1 MLRNGQ
7 AVKSRIFKPL
17 ACASFVVMAA
27 MMPLTAAPAYAQS
40 DGHLITMKDA
50 DIKAFIEDVS
60 VVTGKSF
67 LIDPRVQGK
76 VNIASE
82 QRLSKSEV
90 FQVFKEVMRINNY
103 TVIPGKSGEYR
114 ITLTQNAAQDAPLAY
129 KNGVSGQLSTVILTL
144 ENEDA
149 GEAAKLIRPV
159 VHSQGRLAANPGGRV
174 VIITDYPENIA
185 KARAI
190 IAAIDKDKKQLE
202 AVQLSHLSALEAE
215 SALRALQ
222 GARPDVNLVA
232 VPATNS
238 IILQGSITAIAKL
251 KAVLSSLDQPRSQQ
265 RSNVIIVPLRFA
277 DGENILNVLTT
288 LLPSYT
294 VEGAPPPT
302 IAHEV
307 GSNSIII
314 NALPDIQDALS
325 GIIRQLDERRPQVL
339 VEALIVEISDAAARD
354 LGVQLGVAG
363 TNGSNIPLLT
373 TNFSRN
379 APNLLSLTGALAGP
393 GLGLSDGVQSGLE
406 DAAVNSLLGIS
417 GPAAGFVSRGNDAI
431 FSAIITA
438 VETDTDS
445 NILSTPFVT
454 TLDNVPASLLVGQ
467 EIPITTGE
475 TLGATNI
482 NPFRSFER
490 KDVGIKLDITPQ
502 ISDDDTIRLEIKQE
516 VSTIAGALTTAST
529 LDPITNQRNIETT
542 VLAEDGEIIVLG
554 GLLQDDEQISAEKVP
569 LLGDLPFLGNLFR
582 SKSQTHTKTNLMV
595 FLRPTII
602 RSAEDA
608 RPLTQYY
615 LDQGRKLDVE
625 QSGRDISKI
634 DSILPKR

>member
-1 MLRNGQ
+1 MRRPLQTIKRQ
-7 AVKSRIFKPL
+7 VFKPL
-17 ACASFVVMAA
+17 AVSAFA
-27 MMPLTAAPAYAQS
+27 LTALLSPLMAKPVFAQS
-40 DGHLITMKDA
+40 GGHLITMQDA
-50 DIKAFIEDVS
+50 DIKAFIEDTS
-60 VVTGKSF
+60 SITGKSF
-67 LIDPRVQGK
+67 IVDPRVQGK

-82 QRLSKSEV
+82 QRLSKNEV
-90 FQVFKEVMRINNY
+90 FQVFKEVMRVNNY
-103 TVIPGKSGEYR
+103 TVIPTNSGEYR
-114 ITLTQNAAQDAPLAY
+114 ITLTQNAAQEAPLAF
-129 KNGVSGQLSTVILTL
+129 KNGVSGQLSTVILSL
-144 ENEDA
+144 QNEDA
-149 GEAAKLIRPV
+149 AEAAKLIRPV
-159 VHSQGRLAANPGGRV
+159 VHAQGRLAANPGGRV
-174 VIITDYPENIA
+174 VIITDFPENIA

-190 IAAIDKDKKQLE
+190 IAAIDQDKQQFE
-202 AVQLSHLSALEAE
+202 TVQLSHLSALEAE
-215 SALRALQ
+215 SALRTLQ
-222 GARPDVNLVA
+222 GARPDISIVA

-238 IILQGSITAIAKL
+238 IIMQGSRASLDKL
-251 KAVLSSLDQPRSQQ
+251 RPVLSALDRPRSQQ
-265 RSNVIIVPLRFA
+265 RSNVSIIPLRFA

-288 LLPSYT
+288 LLPGYT
-294 VEGAPPPT
+294 VEGAPAPSV
-302 IAHEV
+302 ALEV

-314 NALPDIQDALS
+314 NALPEVQDAMA

-339 VEALIVEISDAAARD
+339 VEALIVEISDRAARD

-379 APNLLSLTGALAGP
+379 APNLLALTGALAGP
-393 GLGLSDGVQSGLE
+393 GLGLTDGIQGGLE
-406 DAAVNSLLGIS
+406 DAAVSSLLGIN
-417 GPAAGFVSRGNDAI
+417 GPTAGFASQGNDAI

-516 VSTIAGALTTAST
+516 VSTIAGALSQAST

-542 VLAEDGEIIVLG
+542 VLADDGEIIVLG
-554 GLLQDDEQISAEKVP
+554 GLLQDDDQISAEKVP
-569 LLGDLPFLGNLFR
+569 LLGDVPVLGNLFR
-582 SKSQTHTKTNLMV
+582 SRSRTRTKTNLMV

-602 RSAEDA
+602 RSADDA
-608 RPLTQYY
+608 RPLTEYY
-615 LDQGRKLDVE
+615 LEQGRKLDLE